1 RVVQWG
7 LEHIG
12 ILFRILRLCWPIPR
26 FGHTFLVTRYDDVRE
41 VFLADRDFP
50 VPYKE
55 KLDVIMGGEPF
66 FLGMG
71 DTVDYQRDTRA
82 MRLAVRRE
90 DIQTRLIPS
99 IATMAE
105 ALVADAP
112 GRIEIVDALTRHIAF
127 EVMGDYFGVTAA
139 PGADLRVWAT
149 RLFEFQ
155 FADSGN
161 DPSLRREVDAI
172 APALRAHI
180 DGLIAARRQSGELKD
195 DVLGRCLALQREGEP
210 GFSDAQIR
218 SALIGFFVGGPP
230 QLPMVVPQALE
241 QLLRRPDVLAGA
253 VQAARDDND
262 ELLAC
267 FFFEALRFDP
277 LGPALNR
284 VAAHDHVVAEGTS
297 RAVCIPEGSKV
308 LVAFSSAMMDDRRLF
323 QPRKF
328 QPNRQPHEYMH
339 FGYGLHTC
347 FGIHINKALL
357 PLIVKPLLR
366 RKALRRAEG
375 QDGHLKKRGA
385 FSDSLWVQYSP

>member
-1 RVVQWG
+1 MNSMDVLRQEAAGFAARVVQWG

-112 GRIEIVDALTRHIAF
+112 GRIEIVDALTRHI
-127 EVMGDYFGVTAA
+127 
-139 PGADLRVWAT
+139 
-149 RLFEFQ
+149 
-155 FADSGN
+155 
-161 DPSLRREVDAI
+161 
-172 APALRAHI
+172 
-180 DGLIAARRQSGELKD
+180 
-195 DVLGRCLALQREGEP
+195 
-210 GFSDAQIR
+210 AQIR